1 MHSFVFSFLLFEVN
15 APQDRMFLEENIS
28 FRELLQPSCELM
40 LQHTVW
46 GLCSSLG
53 EPPAETVTH
62 PARPPAA
69 PGQPGA
75 RSGPRQS
82 RTRQSSRASKAL
94 GKEALE
100 GLRGFIPLGA
110 EPCGFVE
117 KARRKWQRCRLRD
130 GSPPNPSLLYA

>member
-28 FRELLQPSCELM
+28 FRELLQLSCELM

-62 PARPPAA
+62 PTHPQRPASQEPAV
-69 PGQPGA
+69 G
-75 RSGPRQS
+75 
-82 RTRQSSRASKAL
+82 
-94 GKEALE
+94 
-100 GLRGFIPLGA
+100 
-110 EPCGFVE
+110 
-117 KARRKWQRCRLRD
+117 
-130 GSPPNPSLLYA
+130 